1 MNKFDICHPH
11 TTKKCFLILFS
22 LDEATSF
29 VSTSFGTPIF
39 FYPQRK
45 YFSLQ
50 RSKMAVR
57 LRQKLKRK
65 SIIFNVVYIFK
76 NIGGIW
82 FQYRKKEL
90 PENNH
95 ETSFK
100 TSQIIF
106 LVMKSCNYEK
116 VIFFDVDYLL
126 NTWNGYARTY
136 LRTCLIKV

>member
-1 MNKFDICHPH
+1 
-11 TTKKCFLILFS
+11 
-22 LDEATSF
+22 
-29 VSTSFGTPIF
+29 
-39 FYPQRK
+39 
-45 YFSLQ
+45 
-50 RSKMAVR
+50 MAVR

-106 LVMKSCNYEK
+106 LK
-116 VIFFDVDYLL
+116 VRLHWRDFALS
-126 NTWNGYARTY
+126 WH
-136 LRTCLIKV
+136 IKY